1 MKQIYMMI
9 LLCLYTQY
17 IVSYE
22 VGDIIQLPEP
32 QKNGGM
38 TFNEALKNRKSSR
51 DFDDTKK
58 IDNYLLSQALWSCYG
73 VNRPN
78 GYRTTPSAQAW
89 HPLII
94 YAFLEDGVFKYNP
107 LDNTLTVVLLG
118 DHRAKTGT
126 QAYVAKA
133 AVNFVVIGDLTKET
147 TYDDKTKKR
156 AIYSDTGHCTMAFY
170 LFAAANNMKGVDRA
184 MVDIDALFEL
194 LGLSKED
201 YLFSLSFS
209 LGY

>member
-1 MKQIYMMI
+1 MKQIYMII

-32 QKNGGM
+32 QKDGGM
-38 TFNEALKNRKSSR
+38 ALNEALNNRKSSR
-51 DFDDTKK
+51 DFDETKK
-58 IDNYLLSQALWSCYG
+58 IDHYILSQALWSCYG
-73 VNRPN
+73 VNRPD
-78 GYRTTPSAQAW
+78 GHRTTPSAQAW
-89 HPLII
+89 FPLII
-94 YAFLEDGVFKYNP
+94 YAFLEDGVYKYNP

-118 DHRAKTGT
+118 DHRAKAGT

-133 AVNFVVIGDLTKET
+133 AVNFVVIGDLNKET
-147 TYDDKTKKR
+147 TYNDKQKKM
-156 AIYSDTGHCTMAFY
+156 AIYFDTGHCTMGFS

-184 MVDIDALFEL
+184 MVDIDALLEL

-201 YLFSLSFS
+201 YLFSLSYS

>member
-1 MKQIYMMI
+1 MKQIYMII

-22 VGDIIQLPEP
+22 IGDIIQLPEP
-32 QKNGGM
+32 KKDGGM
-38 TFNEALKNRKSSR
+38 TLKEALNNRKSSR

-58 IDNYLLSQALWSCYG
+58 IDNYILSQALWSCYG

-94 YAFLEDGVFKYNP
+94 YAFLEDGVYKYNP

-133 AVNFVVIGDLTKET
+133 AVNFVIVGDLNKKT
-147 TYDDKTKKR
+147 TYDSNVKKL
-156 AIYSDTGHCTMAFY
+156 AIYSDTGHCTMGFS
-170 LFAAANNMKGVDRA
+170 LFTAANNMKGVDRA

-194 LGLSKED
+194 LGLSKND
-201 YLFSLSFS
+201 YLFSLAYS

>member
-1 MKQIYMMI
+1 MKQIYMII

-22 VGDIIQLPEP
+22 VGDVIQLPEP
-32 QKNGGM
+32 QKDGGM
-38 TFNEALKNRKSSR
+38 TLNEALKNRKSQR

-78 GYRTTPSAQAW
+78 GYRTTPSAQGL

-94 YAFLEDGVFKYNP
+94 YAFSEEGVFKYNP

-133 AVNFVVIGDLTKET
+133 AVNFVVLGDLNIKT
-147 TYDDKTKKR
+147 TYELSTLKM
-156 AIYSDTGHCTMAFY
+156 AIYFDTGHCTMAFS
-170 LFAAANNMKGVDRA
+170 LFAAANNLKGVDRA
-184 MVDIDALFEL
+184 MVDVDALFEL
-194 LGLSKED
+194 LGLSQKD
-201 YLFSLSFS
+201 YLFALSYS

>member
-1 MKQIYMMI
+1 MKQFYIII
-9 LLCLYTQY
+9 LPCLYFQC
-17 IVSYE
+17 IVTYE

-32 QKNGGM
+32 KKDGGM
-38 TFNEALKNRKSSR
+38 TLKEALNNRKSSR
-51 DFDDTKK
+51 DFDNTKK

-78 GYRTTPSAQAW
+78 GYRTTPSAQGW
-89 HPLII
+89 HPLIV
-94 YAFLEDGVFKYNP
+94 YAFLEDGVYKYNP

-126 QAYVAKA
+126 QDYVSKA
-133 AVNFVVIGDLTKET
+133 AVNFVVVGDLNKKTSYNDKQKEM
-147 TYDDKTKKR
+147 
-156 AIYSDTGHCTMAFY
+156 AIYFDTGHCTMGFS
-170 LFAAANNMKGVDRA
+170 LFAAANNLKGVDRA

-194 LGLSKED
+194 LGLSKKD
-201 YLFSLSFS
+201 YLFSLSYS